1 MRDSISYF
9 LDLSDN
15 EPLFYGTTRRVY
27 RHPHDPALLVKVPS
41 RQEEERRHANRPA
54 WKRRFKPTGIANITN
69 LREMAEIMRL
79 NPEALPCPPHIFS
92 FIGLVA
98 TSYGWGQIVKAER
111 DENGSYAPTL
121 ESIAQDSSRYEKPL
135 QEFIAWVKT
144 APIVLIDLEPWNCV
158 LAERNG
164 KQQIVLID
172 GMGEKTIIPLRTYF
186 PSLNNKKNARQ
197 IAQFFNSLELVK
209 QGKTPARRRA

>member
-1 MRDSISYF
+1 MPEVMPCF
-9 LDLSDN
+9 LDLSGK
-15 EPLFYGTTRRVY
+15 EPLFRGTTRRVY
-27 RHPHDPALLVKVPS
+27 RHPRDPALLVKVPS
-41 RQEEERRHANRPA
+41 RQEEERRRANRPA
-54 WKRRFKPTGIANITN
+54 WKQRFKPTGIANITN
-69 LREMAEIMRL
+69 LREMAEIIRL

-92 FIGLVA
+92 FVGLVA

-111 DENGSYAPTL
+111 DENGDYAPTL

-164 KQQIVLID
+164 KQQIVVID
-172 GMGEKTIIPLRTYF
+172 GMGEKTVIPLRTWF

-197 IAQFFNSLELVK
+197 IAQFFHSLELVK
-209 QGKTPARRRA
+209 QGKTPPRRRA